1 MTKLESGAP
10 NAKKM
15 KTCET
20 CNAGHTNSVKRV
32 LRCMLCVAKPGGN
45 SNWRGHNAKV
55 SGVPPRGTEQE
66 R

>member
-20 CNAGHTNSVKRV
+20 CNAGHTNSIREF
-32 LRCMLCVAKPGGN
+32 LAG
-45 SNWRGHNAKV
+45 WA
-55 SGVPPRGTEQE
+55 
-66 R
+66 